1 MKEKRLNKVGGKL
14 ITQNWKLNAN
24 NVTVTSQLS
33 AKYFLFLQKHA
44 MVIDSFSESNQKE
57 ASMGKDKDKDK
68 GKDKEKKKKKDKK
81 KDKK

>member
-1 MKEKRLNKVGGKL
+1 MQQATSYKL
-14 ITQNWKLNAN
+14 RDMHQ
-24 NVTVTSQLS
+24 Q
-33 AKYFLFLQKHA
+33 YFLFLQKHA

-68 GKDKEKKKKKDKK
+68 GKDKDKKKKKDKK